1 LFRSTIKF
9 LRHNEHLSKL
19 LDCSEEAD
27 EPAIGLDLI
36 RCESLK
42 ELDSATMGRLLD
54 KVVNLPKSTT
64 VYYPVDKHTF

>member
-1 LFRSTIKF
+1 
-9 LRHNEHLSKL
+9 LSKL

-54 KVVNLPKSTT
+54 KVVNLTKSTT
-64 VYYPVDKHTF
+64 VYYPV